1 MATIEEKFAFESSD
15 VRFENITRSDL
26 KIAAEIF
33 VYLKACPE
41 PGNLKTDDSMQ
52 TWYTS
57 WSSFFEDLFNT
68 HSIGKIILTLNRI
81 MKTDGSE
88 DGKVRCQK
96 LLKRV
101 ANYSSLKYEEI
112 QSILAGHTSDNLVS
126 GKENLQ
132 EINNLEGVYFYVFRL
147 FSRHQNLFL

>member
-68 HSIGKIILTLNRI
+68 HSIDKIILTLNRI
-81 MKTDGSE
+81 MKTDGCE
-88 DGKVRCQK
+88 DGKVKK

-112 QSILAGHTSDNLVS
+112 QSILTGHTSVNLVS
-126 GKENLQ
+126 GKKKLQ
-132 EINNLEGVYFYVFRL
+132 GIKNLEGVYFCEFRIISTHNNSYL
-147 FSRHQNLFL
+147 

>member
-1 MATIEEKFAFESSD
+1 MATIEEIFAFESSD
-15 VRFENITRSDL
+15 VRFENITRADL

-41 PGNLKTDDSMQ
+41 PGTDDAMQ

-68 HSIGKIILTLNRI
+68 YTVDKIILTLNRI

-88 DGKVRCQK
+88 DDKVMCQK

-101 ANYSSLKYEEI
+101 AHYSSLKYEQI
-112 QSILAGHTSDNLVS
+112 QGILAGHTSDYVVS
-126 GKENLQ
+126 NKENLQ
-132 EINNLEGVYFYVFRL
+132 ELKNLEGLYFYGFSL
-147 FSRHQNLFL
+147 ISRH

>member
-41 PGNLKTDDSMQ
+41 PGNNDAMQ

-81 MKTDGSE
+81 MKTDGCE
-88 DGKVRCQK
+88 DGKVKK

-112 QSILAGHTSDNLVS
+112 QSIKAGHTSDNLVS
-126 GKENLQ
+126 GKENHQ
-132 EINNLEGVYFYVFRL
+132 ELNNLEGKYLYFFRL
-147 FSRHQNLFL
+147 FSRHQHFFL

>member
-1 MATIEEKFAFESSD
+1 MATIEEIFAFESSD

-26 KIAAEIF
+26 QIAAEIF

-41 PGNLKTDDSMQ
+41 PGTDDAMQ

-68 HSIGKIILTLNRI
+68 YTVDKIILTLNRI

-112 QSILAGHTSDNLVS
+112 QSILAGHTSDNLIS

-132 EINNLEGVYFYVFRL
+132 ELNNLEGVYFYVLRL
-147 FSRHQNLFL
+147 FSRH

>member
-112 QSILAGHTSDNLVS
+112 QSILAGHTSVNLVS
-126 GKENLQ
+126 GNKKLQ
-132 EINNLEGVYFYVFRL
+132 EIKNLEGVYFYEFRIISTHNNSYL
-147 FSRHQNLFL
+147 

>member
-1 MATIEEKFAFESSD
+1 MATIEEKIAFESSD

-41 PGNLKTDDSMQ
+41 PGNNDAMQ

-81 MKTDGSE
+81 MKTDGCE
-88 DGKVRCQK
+88 DGKVKK

-147 FSRHQNLFL
+147 FSRH